1 MIMFKDIIYTN
12 TEAFKRLFVTIKDN
26 FLVLIITMLGLFAF
40 DYVTN
45 IISMALAMALGGS
58 FTVMLISLV
67 MYILMLLKFSFIASL
82 LSRIVEGEKI
92 SLNSIFYGYK
102 YYLTKLINYVFI
114 TYLFGLALD
123 MIFRT
128 GSFYD
133 PYQIDHTLLIQK
145 MIVNLIAIFIFNASF
160 ETLYQTESN
169 SLAIFTYG
177 AKFFAK
183 NFLQW
188 LFAAI
193 LLMLALNNDIFAGAL
208 ILRKL
213 VSYVLLPIIFIYR
226 GHLFK
231 ILDNSSM
238 RMRAFRRRMD

>member
-26 FLVLIITMLGLFAF
+26 FLVLILTMLGLFAF
-40 DYVTN
+40 DKLTN
-45 IISMALAMALGGS
+45 IIAGALTMAFGGG
-58 FTVMLISLV
+58 FTIMMISLV

-82 LSRIVEGEKI
+82 LSRTVEGEKI
-92 SLNSIFYGYK
+92 SLNSIFIGYK

-160 ETLYQTESN
+160 ETLYQTENN
-169 SLAIFTYG
+169 SLAIFGYG
-177 AKFFAK
+177 ARFFAK

-193 LLMLALNNDIFAGAL
+193 LLMLALNSDIYADT
-208 ILRKL
+208 ITLRYL
-213 VSYVLLPIIFIYR
+213 VSYIILPIIFIYR

-231 ILDNSSM
+231 LLDNSSM
-238 RMRAFRRRMD
+238 RMRAFRRRMN

>member
-26 FLVLIITMLGLFAF
+26 FLVVIITMLGLFAF
-40 DYVTN
+40 DYATN
-45 IISMALAMALGGS
+45 FIAGALAMTLGGG
-58 FTVMLISLV
+58 FTIMLISLV

-82 LSRIVEGEKI
+82 LSRVVEGEKI
-92 SLNSIFYGYK
+92 SLNSIFVGYK

-145 MIVNLIAIFIFNASF
+145 MIVNLIVIFIFNASF
-160 ETLYQTESN
+160 ETLYQTANN
-169 SLAIFTYG
+169 SFAIFTYG

-188 LFAAI
+188 LLAAI
-193 LLMLALNNDIFAGAL
+193 LLMLALNSDIYADG
-208 ILRKL
+208 ITMRYL
-213 VSYVLLPIIFIYR
+213 VSYIILPIILIYR

>member
-1 MIMFKDIIYTN
+1 MTMFKDIIYTN

-40 DYVTN
+40 DYATN
-45 IISMALAMALGGS
+45 FIAGALAITLGGG
-58 FTVMLISLV
+58 FTIMLISLV

-82 LSRIVEGEKI
+82 LSRVVEGEKI
-92 SLNSIFYGYK
+92 SVNSILIGYK

-145 MIVNLIAIFIFNASF
+145 MIVNLIVVFIFNASF
-160 ETLYQTESN
+160 ETLYQTGNN
-169 SLAIFTYG
+169 SFAIFTYG

-188 LFAAI
+188 LLAAL
-193 LLMLALNNDIFAGAL
+193 LLMVALNYNIFFSNYIL
-208 ILRKL
+208 IYF
-213 VSYVLLPIIFIYR
+213 VNYVLMPIIFIYR

>member
-40 DYVTN
+40 DYV
-45 IISMALAMALGGS
+45 
-58 FTVMLISLV
+58 SLF
-67 MYILMLLKFSFIASL
+67 MYILMLLKFSFVASL
-82 LSRIVEGEKI
+82 LSRTVEGEKI

-123 MIFRT
+123 MIFKT

-145 MIVNLIAIFIFNASF
+145 MIVNLIVVFIFNASF
-160 ETLYQTESN
+160 ETLYQTGNN
-169 SLAIFTYG
+169 SFAIFTYG
-177 AKFFAK
+177 AKFFVK

-193 LLMLALNNDIFAGAL
+193 LLMLALNNDIFAGTL

-213 VSYVLLPIIFIYR
+213 VSYILLPIIFIYR

-238 RMRAFRRRMD
+238 RMRAFRRRMN

>member
-1 MIMFKDIIYTN
+1 MFKDIIYTN
-12 TEAFKRLFVTIKDN
+12 TEAFKRLGTTIKEN
-26 FLVLIITMLGLFAF
+26 FSVLIVMMLGLFAF

-45 IISMALAMALGGS
+45 FIAGALAMALGGG
-58 FTVMLISLV
+58 FAIMLISLF
-67 MYILMLLKFSFIASL
+67 MYILMLLKFSLVASL
-82 LSRIVEGEKI
+82 LSRAVEGEKI
-92 SLNSIFYGYK
+92 TLNTIFAGYK

-160 ETLYQTESN
+160 ETLYQTANN
-169 SLAIFTYG
+169 SFAIFGYG
-177 AKFFAK
+177 ARFFAK

-193 LLMLALNNDIFAGAL
+193 LLMLALNNDIFADTY
-208 ILRKL
+208 ILRNI

-238 RMRAFRRRMD
+238 RMREFKRRMD